1 LIKRN
6 NIKDSGPK
14 IDTNQFTKGLELLI
28 LLTAAD
34 IRDKLKMDYLTVK
47 VE

>member
-1 LIKRN
+1 LTKRN

-14 IDTNQFTKGLELLI
+14 IDTSQFTKGLELLI

-34 IRDKLKMDYLTVK
+34 TRDKPKMDYLMVK